1 MSDKFSESA
10 VIRAFAEEICQRLTR
25 KMIASLQKMNDA
37 LHSGD
42 GSGLENTWDEICV
55 QVQYEQSILWNLYDS
70 TVRQMVE
77 AEVEKL
83 SPQEREAIW
92 LQTPEADGWEFDE
105 ESEHAHY
112 PVCYDDIVG
121 YVVKE
126 RIYHE
131 AGRWNNQRIR
141 EYLDRAVLSD

>member
-1 MSDKFSESA
+1 MSSKFSESA
-10 VIRAFAEEICQRLTR
+10 VIRAFAEEICQQLTR
-25 KMIASLQKMNDA
+25 KMIADLQKMKDA
-37 LHSGD
+37 LRSGD

-55 QVQYEQSILWNLYDS
+55 QIQYEQSIYWDAYDS

-83 SPQEREAIW
+83 SPHEREAIW
-92 LQTPEADGWEFDE
+92 LQTLEADDWEFDE
-105 ESEHAHY
+105 ESEHDHY
-112 PVCYDDIVG
+112 PVCNDDIVG